1 LLCEQCIPVLCG
13 DVERADV
20 DADDII
26 HLLF

>member
-1 LLCEQCIPVLCG
+1 LLVQQGIPHVRG
-13 DVERADV
+13 DVERARV